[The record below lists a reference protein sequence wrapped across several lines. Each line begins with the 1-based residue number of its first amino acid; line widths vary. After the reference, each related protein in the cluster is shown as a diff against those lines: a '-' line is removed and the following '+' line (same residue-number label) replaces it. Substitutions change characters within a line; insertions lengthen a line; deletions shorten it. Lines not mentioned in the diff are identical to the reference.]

1 MQQAQMY
8 APPLSKINK
17 IIIFTHVGLFIMNS
31 LLGVAG
37 GSSLVGYLGLS
48 IGGMSKGL
56 VYQILTFPFMEA
68 NFLSVLFNSML
79 VWFIGGDL
87 ESRWGDKFYAKFLAI
102 SAIFSGLV
110 YLLISLFSK
119 GAFAYVPLMG
129 LGGVVFALL
138 MAYGIIFSERQLTFM
153 LLFPMKAK
161 YFCMVLAGIEL
172 YMGIFSPNGKASW
185 AHISAALAG
194 FLYLKTKSMKAKGQ
208 SLGDAIKSKSPRKKK
223 GRGKLRIVKDEDGQ
237 RPDPKDPKYW
247 Q

>member
-1 MQQAQMY
+1 MQHAQMHV
-8 APPLSKINK
+8 PPLSKINK
-17 IIIFTHVGLFIMNS
+17 IIIIGHVGLFLMNS
-31 LLGVAG
+31 LLGAASGV
-37 GSSLVGYLGLS
+37 SLVGFLGLS
-48 IGGMSKGL
+48 IGGVSKGL

-87 ESRWGDKFYAKFLAI
+87 ESRWGEKFYAKFLVI
-102 SAIFSGLV
+102 STVVSGIV
-110 YLLISLFSK
+110 YLLISLAAK
-119 GAFAYVPLMG
+119 GALAYTPLMG

-185 AHISAALAG
+185 AHLSAALAG
-194 FLYLKTKSMKAKGQ
+194 FIYLKTKSMKARGQ
-208 SLGDAIKSKSPRKKK
+208 SLGDAMKSKAPKKK
-223 GRGKLRIVKDEDGQ
+223 RGRGNLRIVKDEEGQ

>member
-8 APPLSKINK
+8 VPPLSKINK
-17 IIIFTHVGLFIMNS
+17 IIIFAHVGLFIMNS
-31 LLGVAG
+31 LLTVAT

-87 ESRWGDKFYAKFLAI
+87 ESRWGDKFYAKFLVI
-102 SAIFSGLV
+102 SSVFSGIV
-110 YLLISLFSK
+110 YLLISLFTK
-119 GAFAYVPLMG
+119 GALAYVPLMG

-172 YMGIFSPNGKASW
+172 YMGIFSPNGKASGPYFRG
-185 AHISAALAG
+185 AG
-194 FLYLKTKSMKAKGQ
+194 RLP
-208 SLGDAIKSKSPRKKK
+208 IPKK
-223 GRGKLRIVKDEDGQ
+223 
-237 RPDPKDPKYW
+237 
-247 Q
+247 